1 MEKQEKGAG
10 SAYQLREKYDGE
22 HLQAEFS
29 INIPEGHDLDAA
41 LHEFAQM
48 SRRFY
53 LKAAEDFKIVNFRS
67 AGSSDRQRLAQKVC
81 DSVRREFSRFCNPM
95 SDPEEQSLHD
105 T

>member
-1 MEKQEKGAG
+1 MRSQEKGAG
-10 SAYQLREKYDGE
+10 NAYQLRENYDGE

-53 LKAAEDFKIVNFRS
+53 LKAAEVFKN
-67 AGSSDRQRLAQKVC
+67 RL
-81 DSVRREFSRFCNPM
+81 
-95 SDPEEQSLHD
+95 
-105 T
+105 